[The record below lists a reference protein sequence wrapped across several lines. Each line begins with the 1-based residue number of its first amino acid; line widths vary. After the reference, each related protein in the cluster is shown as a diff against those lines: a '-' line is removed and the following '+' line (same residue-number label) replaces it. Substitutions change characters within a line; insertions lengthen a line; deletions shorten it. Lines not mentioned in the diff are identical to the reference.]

1 MDPIYCCAIG
11 LCCPPGSPEQLD
23 AFVTVLVT
31 NGTEEE
37 KAKKI
42 AKKMQKKLTAF
53 TMELKKAV
61 DAA

>member
-23 AFVTVLVT
+23 AFVKVLVT

-42 AKKMQKKLTAF
+42 AKALQKDLVAF
-53 TMELKKAV
+53 TKKLKKAV
-61 DAA
+61 DA